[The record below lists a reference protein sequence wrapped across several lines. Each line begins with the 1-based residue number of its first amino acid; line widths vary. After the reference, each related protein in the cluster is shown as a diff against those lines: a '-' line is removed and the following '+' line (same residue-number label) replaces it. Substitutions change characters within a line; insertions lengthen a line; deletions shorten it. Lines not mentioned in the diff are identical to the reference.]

1 MKPQRKFETR
11 SDSTKIMNGVID
23 ETSEQPLL
31 SLFFNTNRRLTT
43 ATSMM
48 VMYVGDECIRDNFEM
63 LVTVLIVF
71 VTNSLYFLTF
81 ASGTNTQQI

>member
-1 MKPQRKFETR
+1 M
-11 SDSTKIMNGVID
+11 INGVID

-31 SLFFNTNRRLTT
+31 SLFFNANRRLTT

-63 LVTVLIVF
+63 LVTVLVVF